1 MVKQVQV
8 TEEELIRED
17 ERLERLFRQTI
28 TKRKHL
34 KINQSQFQSRVLDLL
49 DSIFRSGV
57 SNKTNMGLVLKRAP
71 NILNKFCISSQGA
84 NINGQK
90 ILQTLHQIVNSNAAD
105 LPRHSEAIDNIVKT
119 IFNIFVYKK
128 PKDYV
133 QDLLRIILALLKT
146 QNHKIEKIVEQNMG
160 ILISFLDK
168 GKEIDKVF
176 FTFRKVL
183 SHSYFCLYARF
194 EELLSILEHTKNNFF
209 VEQFLKFLFEAFHSK
224 LLTASET
231 AEAKDKHP
239 PKDAKG
245 ESTKPGQ
252 APKPKSP
259 LGDGKVT
266 LANFSA
272 TFEAHCMQIYTG
284 IIQRRSKAGAEDA
297 KKTEK
302 SLLYLEKLIEY
313 LKAHTHGRPIGN
325 MSKVLGL
332 LKIERKA
339 KE

>member
-57 SNKTNMGLVLKRAP
+57 SNKANMALVLKRAP

-84 NINGQK
+84 GINGQK
-90 ILQTLHQIVNSNAAD
+90 IIQTLHQIVTAHAAD
-105 LPRHSEAIDNIVKT
+105 LSRHSEAVDNIVKT

-133 QDLLRIILALLKT
+133 QDLLRIILALLKS

-168 GKEIDKVF
+168 GKDIDKVF

-183 SHSYFCLYARF
+183 SHSFFCLYSRF
-194 EELLSILEHTKNNFF
+194 EELLLILENTKNNFF

-224 LLTASET
+224 LLTANEGGES
-231 AEAKDKHP
+231 KDKQP
-239 PKDAKG
+239 AKG
-245 ESTKPGQ
+245 GQ
-252 APKPKSP
+252 NSHGQPPKPKSP
-259 LGDGKVT
+259 LGDSKVT

-272 TFEAHCMQIYTG
+272 AFEAHCMQIYTG
-284 IIQRRSKAGAEDA
+284 ITQRRNKASGEDA